1 MDYKSKY
8 FPGKLI
14 VLIIEHFNLQK
25 QIKTENDI
33 NYWKEYVKV
42 FYSEKCTYCIIMN
55 QNGKEWTFKSSYLTL
70 PFIFKDKYDENVSL
84 ISVNIEDSE
93 EYLLEASN
101 KYLLKIKNFS
111 KIEKYS
117 DNFVIT
123 SGELRV
129 IFDEKF
135 KIEIYEF
142 LSKNHQEI
150 PMKEYNCSLVND
162 FGITPQ
168 FSRTLIISEALTE
181 MNQSINEFIEKFDNN

>member
-1 MDYKSKY
+1 MDYKTKY

-14 VLIIEHFNLQK
+14 VLIIEYFNLQK
-25 QIKTENDI
+25 QIKFDNDI

-42 FYSEKCTYCIIMN
+42 FYSEKCIYCIIMN
-55 QNGKEWTFKSSYLTL
+55 QNGKEWTFKLSFLTL
-70 PFIFKDKYDENVSL
+70 PFILKDKYDENVNL

-93 EYLLEASN
+93 EYTLENSN
-101 KYLLKIKNFS
+101 KYLLKINNFS

-123 SGELRV
+123 NGELRV
-129 IFDEKF
+129 IFDENF
-135 KIEIYEF
+135 KIEVYEF
-142 LSKNHQEI
+142 LSKSHQEM

-181 MNQSINEFIEKFDNN
+181 MNQSINEFIEKFDN